1 MIAVISLHTNL
12 CDALLHKTHFI
23 DLHVL

>member
-23 DLHVL
+23 DLHVP